1 MKCYIYKNSNPNLNS
16 KTYSI
21 PKYFSTPTRVRY
33 LYIDWRGRGYEGY
46 GIAYKSD
53 LILGHSGQAVSLNRA
68 RQEGAYLFISKI
80 LPWKPMTEFL
90 SDKDD
95 TNTNVEATDNECESE
110 NENSM
115 KIDEDCFVDLDEIV
129 EAIIL

>member
-1 MKCYIYKNSNPNLNS
+1 MKYYIYKNPNLNS

-21 PKYFSTPTRVRY
+21 PKYFSIPTRVRY

-53 LILGHSGQAVSLNRA
+53 LILGHSGQAVSLNA
-68 RQEGAYLFISKI
+68 HEEGTYLFISKI
-80 LPWKPMTEFL
+80 LSWKPIDEFIN
-90 SDKDD
+90 DKDD
-95 TNTNVEATDNECESE
+95 TNTSVETTSNESKSESE
-110 NENSM
+110 NSV
-115 KIDEDCFVDLDEIV
+115 KIDEDCFVDLDDII

>member
-1 MKCYIYKNSNPNLNS
+1 MKYYIYKNSNPNLNS

-21 PKYFSTPTRVRY
+21 PKYFSIPTRVKY

-53 LILGHSGQAVSLNRA
+53 LILGHSGQVISLNRV
-68 RQEGAYLFISKI
+68 RQEGTYLFISKT
-80 LPWKPMTEFL
+80 LPWKPMAEFL
-90 SDKDD
+90 NDKDD
-95 TNTNVEATDNECESE
+95 ADTNAEATKSECESK
-110 NENSM
+110 NEDDM
-115 KIDEDCFVDLDEIV
+115 KIDDKYFVDLDEII

>member
-21 PKYFSTPTRVRY
+21 PKYFSTPTRVKY

-53 LILGHSGQAVSLNRA
+53 LILGHSGQAVSLNRV
-68 RQEGAYLFISKI
+68 REEGAYLFISKV
-80 LPWKPMTEFL
+80 LPWKSMGEFL

-95 TNTNVEATDNECESE
+95 TNTNVETANNECESE

-115 KIDEDCFVDLDEIV
+115 KIDEDCFIDLDEIV